1 MATTRRG
8 LNATLSYP
16 WEGKRRA
23 YRVRC
28 ISITHGMQMIY
39 TESQSRT
46 KRAMYP
52 MKRVPAQFSITAALV
67 GYNEHRAFSNW
78 MTSWAAYAISPDLR
92 TAFPVMTVTVPARN
106 FTRVGVPITG
116 VEWGDHVGSMVWNR
130 QIVFETTGEP
140 WDSKKPRYSRYEDP
154 TNSIGYRENRYFY
167 PAGVQLS
174 GDQVPADGTYVPFVD
189 PASATWTEEQ
199 QASLDAANAAVS
211 DLPDYT
217 ASTGNE
223 EGS

>member
-46 KRAMYP
+46 RRAMYP
-52 MKRVPAQFSITAALV
+52 MKRVPTQFSITAALV
-67 GYNEHRAFSNW
+67 GYEEHRAFSNW
-78 MTSWAAYAISPDLR
+78 LSAWAAYAISPDLR
-92 TAFPVMTVTVPARN
+92 VAVPVMTVTVPARN

-130 QIVFETTGEP
+130 QIVFETTAEP
-140 WDSKKPRYSRYEDP
+140 WDSKKPRYSRYVDP
-154 TNSIGYRENRYFY
+154 TNSVGYRENRYFY

-174 GDQVPADGTYVPFVD
+174 GDQVPADGTYVPIID
-189 PASATWTEEQ
+189 SASAVNLTDEQ
-199 QASLDAANAAVS
+199 QATIDAARAYSENI
-211 DLPDYT
+211 PDYT
-217 ASTGNE
+217 ASGTE
-223 EGS
+223 EGT